1 MGLMEWDSTIIW
13 PDGNFQWY
21 IAAIGQK
28 RTFSEIYARAAL
40 PPTEHGA
47 PLRSS
52 GSFKTHKKRRE
63 VYLDDPLSQAKAKAA
78 ATYDAAADHFDD
90 EPLAFWERIGRR
102 TVERLKLPTGAK
114 VLDVGC
120 GTGASALPAAQAVGL
135 SGSVIG
141 VDLSSHLLDRARA
154 KATTQGLSNIDFRLA
169 DMTALGYP
177 DGDFDAVVS
186 VFSVF
191 FVPDMEGLVREL
203 WRMVRPGG
211 KLAVTTW
218 GPRIFEPAYS
228 RWQSAIKQERP
239 DLYCAFNPWDRI
251 TDVES
256 VRRLLRDGGAT
267 KIDVIGENGFQ
278 ALRTPED
285 WWTIALGSGL
295 RWAINQMGPKAAARM
310 QVDNVNWL
318 HENKIERLETN
329 AIYAIGHRGA

>member
-1 MGLMEWDSTIIW
+1 M
-13 PDGNFQWY
+13 
-21 IAAIGQK
+21 
-28 RTFSEIYARAAL
+28 
-40 PPTEHGA
+40 
-47 PLRSS
+47 
-52 GSFKTHKKRRE
+52 
-63 VYLDDPLSQAKAKAA
+63 DDPLRQAKAKAA

-102 TVERLKLPTGAK
+102 TVERLGLPAGAK

-120 GTGASALPAAQAVGL
+120 GTGASALPAAHAVGP
-135 SGSVIG
+135 SGSVVG
-141 VDLSSHLLDRARA
+141 VDLSARLLDRARA
-154 KATTQGLSNIDFRLA
+154 KARTQGLSNIDFRQA
-169 DMTALGYP
+169 DMTSLGYP
-177 DGDFDAVVS
+177 DGGFDAVVS

-239 DLYCAFNPWDRI
+239 DLYSAFNPWDRI
-251 TDVES
+251 TDVEL

-267 KIDVIGENGFQ
+267 NIDVIGEDGSQ

-295 RWAINQMGPKAAARM
+295 RWAIDQMGPKTAARM
-310 QVDNVNWL
+310 QADNVNWL
-318 HENKIERLETN
+318 RENKIGRLETN
-329 AIYAIGHRGA
+329 AIYAVGHKGA

>member
-1 MGLMEWDSTIIW
+1 
-13 PDGNFQWY
+13 
-21 IAAIGQK
+21 
-28 RTFSEIYARAAL
+28 
-40 PPTEHGA
+40 
-47 PLRSS
+47 
-52 GSFKTHKKRRE
+52 
-63 VYLDDPLSQAKAKAA
+63 LDDPLRQAKAKAA

-102 TVERLKLPTGAK
+102 TVERLGLPAGAK

-120 GTGASALPAAQAVGL
+120 GTGASALPAAHAVGP
-135 SGSVIG
+135 SGSVVG
-141 VDLSSHLLDRARA
+141 VDLSARLLDRARA
-154 KATTQGLSNIDFRLA
+154 KARTQGLSNIDFRQA
-169 DMTALGYP
+169 DMTSLGYP
-177 DGDFDAVVS
+177 DGGFDAVVS

-211 KLAVTTW
+211 ELAVTTW

-239 DLYCAFNPWDRI
+239 DLYSAFNPWDRI

-256 VRRLLRDGGAT
+256 VRRLLRDSGAT
-267 KIDVIGENGFQ
+267 NIDVIGEDGSQ

-295 RWAINQMGPKAAARM
+295 RWAIDQMGPKTAARM
-310 QVDNVNWL
+310 QADNVNWL
-318 HENKIERLETN
+318 RENKIGRLETN
-329 AIYAIGHRGA
+329 AIYAVGHKGA